1 MVDKLLE
8 KTETSFIYFNV
19 LIFYKTMI
27 FYKTVIFLIYFN
39 TFYIR
44 KTLRRRGW
52 LRSDA
57 KLLFFLFCFLFLT
70 NSGHPEV

>member
-1 MVDKLLE
+1 
-8 KTETSFIYFNV
+8 
-19 LIFYKTMI
+19 MI

-57 KLLFFLFCFLFLT
+57 KLLFFCFVLFFLLILGIQRCETAIIIIGLYFIDKNTYSILQ
-70 NSGHPEV
+70 